1 VKVVIPGGSG
11 YLGRILSRYFVGQGH
26 EVCVLSRASS
36 SEQAWRVVQW
46 DAKTIGTWA
55 SEIDGADVV
64 VNMAGRSVNCRY
76 TEANKAEI
84 YSSRLDS
91 TRVVGEAIGQAIK
104 PPSVWLQSSSATIY
118 RHAMDRPM
126 DEATGELGKGF
137 SVDVCQKWEKA
148 LDDAATP
155 NTRKVALRAAM
166 VMGPG
171 KGGAFYAFY
180 DLARKGLGGPMGGG
194 EQFVSWI
201 HHLDFCRS
209 IEWLI
214 THELSGVVNL
224 ASPNPLRNKEF
235 MKEIRDA
242 LGVKFGLPSTKWML
256 EIGAFFL
263 RTETELPLKSR
274 RAIPGRLLQ
283 EGFEFKFPTWPE
295 ACRDIIA
302 EM

>member
-1 VKVVIPGGSG
+1 M
-11 YLGRILSRYFVGQGH
+11 GRLLAQYFVSGGH
-26 EVCVLSRASS
+26 DVCVLSRTAK
-36 SEQAWRVVQW
+36 EGLPWRVVQW
-46 DAKTIGTWA
+46 DAKTFGAWVD
-55 SEIDGADVV
+55 EIDGADVI

-76 TEANKAEI
+76 NEENKAEI

-91 TRVVGEAIGQAIK
+91 TRVVGSAIGQAQS
-104 PPSVWLQSSSATIY
+104 PPAVWLQSSSATIY
-118 RHAMDRPM
+118 RHALDRPM
-126 DEATGELGKGF
+126 DEASGEIGKGF

-148 LDDAATP
+148 LEEAETP
-155 NTRKVALRAAM
+155 ETRKVALRSAM

-171 KGGAFYAFY
+171 EGGAFYAFY
-180 DLARKGLGGPMGGG
+180 DLARRGLGGAMGGG

-209 IEWLI
+209 IEWLVS
-214 THELSGVVNL
+214 HELSGVVNL
-224 ASPNPLRNKEF
+224 ASPNPLPNRDF
-235 MKEIRDA
+235 MAEIRKA

-274 RAIPGRLLQ
+274 RVIPGRLL
-283 EGFEFKFPTWPE
+283 EHGFEFKFTTWPE
-295 ACRDIIA
+295 ACRDIIS